1 MPIQSLEWLFITIIV
16 IVLVLWDPQKI
27 PKLARALAQARKEYE
42 KAASTVQEVVEEAKK
57 EIEEQDI
64 DDKIIEAARELGIE
78 TYGRTREEILDAIA
92 KIKAEEQT
100 SVTKPENSAEAQ
112 KPSSESSSQ
121 NS

>member
-1 MPIQSLEWLFITIIV
+1 MPIQGLEWLFITIIV

-27 PKLARALAQARKEYE
+27 PKLARAFAQARKEYE

>member
-1 MPIQSLEWLFITIIV
+1 MPIQGLEWLFITIIV